1 MGLAEKRLAEKIKV
15 EEFAPFLT
23 EFHQITGSNI
33 VVEINW
39 DTFIAYDEYSLT
51 RMKSNIFEALTDA
64 FKYICQDQLGKDAVA
79 DGVSTIKIANTD
91 DLEKL
96 SFSFENKVVEVTL
109 ALGGDVTSSW
119 GSDDYIKKIEEKL

>member
-15 EEFAPFLT
+15 EEFAPFLS

-33 VVEINW
+33 AVEINW

-64 FKYICQDQLGKDAVA
+64 FKHICQDQLGKDAIA
-79 DGVSTIKIANTD
+79 DGVSTIKITNTD

-96 SFSFENKVVEVTL
+96 SFSFENKVVDITL
-109 ALGGDVTSSW
+109 ALGGYITSSW